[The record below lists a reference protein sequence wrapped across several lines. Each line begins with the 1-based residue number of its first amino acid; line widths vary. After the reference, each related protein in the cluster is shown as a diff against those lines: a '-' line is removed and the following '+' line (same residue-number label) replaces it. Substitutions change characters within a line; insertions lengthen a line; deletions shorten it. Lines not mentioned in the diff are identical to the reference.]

1 MGNLVS
7 FKKRRFHP
15 RKIRSGY
22 QLPWF
27 WLLLILIALIL
38 WVSFSNTSQ
47 YSDVSPQKP
56 GKSVHFSK
64 CGWGVRYNCVV
75 DGDTFYL
82 DGQKIRVADIDTP
95 ETRGARCRYEARL
108 GARAENRFRQLLNEG
123 PISLKAISGRDK
135 DRYGRK
141 LRIVYLNGR
150 SIGDILVEE
159 GLARKWRGRR
169 LPWCK

>member
-1 MGNLVS
+1 MS
-7 FKKRRFHP
+7 FKKRRFHSPKP
-15 RKIRSGY
+15 RFGY
-22 QLPWF
+22 KLPWY
-27 WLLLILIALIL
+27 WLLLILIAFLL
-38 WVSFSNTSQ
+38 WVS
-47 YSDVSPQKP
+47 YSGISPQKP
-56 GKSVHFSK
+56 LKGVHFGK

-108 GARAENRFRQLLNEG
+108 GARAAKRFTELLNEG
-123 PISLKAISGRDK
+123 PITLKPISGRDK

-141 LRIVYLNGR
+141 LRVIYRGER
-150 SIGDILVEE
+150 SIGDILVSE